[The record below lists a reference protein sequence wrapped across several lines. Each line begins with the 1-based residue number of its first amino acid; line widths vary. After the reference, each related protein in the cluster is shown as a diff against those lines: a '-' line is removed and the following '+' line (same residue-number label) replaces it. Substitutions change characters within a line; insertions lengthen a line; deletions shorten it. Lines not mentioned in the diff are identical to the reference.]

1 MASKESYKQ
10 DLVISIRYKNDLPP
24 PPMPPKL
31 LEIDTGGLQQY
42 LDPGFAA
49 SITKREEPNIE
60 ADAEGGMPIDVIGMY
75 GYFDGDES
83 SVMFPEIAPPLDPED
98 ELLMLNPEQLKA
110 GGTTSGN
117 SNFLRKTQYMTAASA
132 STAGPQQ
139 VTRTRQRRESVSK
152 KPLAREDKENIKRNI
167 QKAFDLAYP
176 QSKQADS
183 NAAPLSQ
190 QERTAWTNPVH
201 PTNRSAKPVSFHSVL
216 PDLDATTA
224 TGLSWSLLRFEKPP
238 LPALKPRGR
247 DNRIDGGYMMV
258 STHPDKSKAYE
269 EQLKAYQEDPNNF
282 DNPGNQPSIWTLYVP
297 KDQAAT
303 PVVRRI
309 MNNRD
314 PEHDSEALLARV
326 GEADENDDDRMKVP
340 ILRQRVYDEASSLNQ
355 KDARRRLVF
364 SLPKG
369 TNSDAHYYT
378 IDQIHRISPENKNH
392 SAAVQ
397 SVIDEELPD
406 QLMIQPR
413 DLSNLEL
420 YHRFSGREDLDPAF
434 AERYADIYAKAMEEA
449 PEEEQPEAEA
459 VANTE
464 GDGDVEVEVKAAVE
478 RQIEDAA
485 AVREEDVTMDDA
497 D

>member
-31 LEIDTGGLQQY
+31 LDIDTGGLQQY

-49 SITKREEPNIE
+49 SIAKREEPNIE

-98 ELLMLNPEQLKA
+98 ELLMLSPEQVKA
-110 GGTTSGN
+110 GGAITGS
-117 SNFLRKTQYMTAASA
+117 SNFLRKTQYLTASSA
-132 STAGPQQ
+132 VGSGVQH
-139 VTRTRQRRESVSK
+139 VTRPRQRRESHSK
-152 KPLAREDKENIKRNI
+152 KALAREDKENIKRNI

-176 QSKQADS
+176 QSKQPDS
-183 NAAPLSQ
+183 NAAPLTQ
-190 QERTAWTNPVH
+190 QERTAWANPVH
-201 PTNRSAKPVSFHSVL
+201 PTNRSAKPISFHPVL

-297 KDQAAT
+297 KDQGST
-303 PVVRRI
+303 PLVRKI
-309 MNNRD
+309 MNSRD
-314 PEHDSEALLARV
+314 PEHDSEGLLARV
-326 GEADENDDDRMKVP
+326 GEPDEQDNDILKIP
-340 ILRQRVYDEASSLNQ
+340 IQKERVYSEATSIDQ
-355 KDARRRLVF
+355 KDASRRIVF
-364 SLPKG
+364 SLPKE
-369 TNSDAHYYT
+369 SREARYYT
-378 IDQIHRISPENKNH
+378 IDQIHRINPENKSH

-406 QLMIQPR
+406 QLMLQPR
-413 DLSNLEL
+413 DLSNLEM
-420 YHRFSGREDLDPAF
+420 YHRYSQREDLDPAF
-434 AERYADIYAKAMEEA
+434 AERYAEIYAQAMAEA
-449 PEEEQPEAEA
+449 PPEEEVQEQVEEEKKESA
-459 VANTE
+459 
-464 GDGDVEVEVKAAVE
+464 GDVEVEVKAAMEAQIDNDAPE
-478 RQIEDAA
+478 RG
-485 AVREEDVTMDDA
+485 EDVAMDDA